1 MVHLVSPVCGGGGGS
16 VGLAAGQ
23 LQHHLIGQP
32 LTHYHVQQVDSKIS
46 NAFVKLEQE
55 QICFDFTPTGFT
67 YPPYLTASVLYYCW
81 A

>member
-32 LTHYHVQQVDSKIS
+32 LTHYEIQEEGSEVRDSSIQL
-46 NAFVKLEQE
+46 KLLRMRKVP
-55 QICFDFTPTGFT
+55 QI
-67 YPPYLTASVLYYCW
+67 LQ
-81 A
+81 